1 MGGAVRGTA
10 LEGEAAVATVRE
22 LGVEESKAHR
32 RWRLL
37 EDRWTRNLMAAGG
50 VAVIITILLIFVY
63 LLYVVLPL
71 FASASIQ
78 PEASY
83 PVPGGPAET
92 LRLATEEY
100 AEIGLR
106 LTRDGRAVFF
116 KTRDGQVI
124 SDQRLALPEG
134 LRITSH
140 AAGDPRAATLAVG
153 LSNGTA
159 LVFRHRY
166 SVSFPNDVRT
176 LRPEITLPLG
186 PAPLVIDTDGHPLVH
201 LAVQSQDRQTTLAAV
216 TEDGRLLVASFA
228 VTRSLLEENETI
240 TRQAATIPGDNG
252 PPITHLALGLLQREL
267 YTASGDGS
275 IHYYDTTKKSAPTL
289 VDKVGAVGHGQTV
302 TTMQFLSGGISLLVG
317 DSAGGI
323 TQWFPVRDDRQSYN
337 LSRVRSFSA
346 QTHSITRIAPEFSRK
361 GFAAVDES
369 GTLGLYHTTAERTL
383 LVQRIIESPADSPV
397 EAVAMSPRADALLV
411 EDGAGRLQFF
421 RIHNEHPEVSWHS
434 LWGRVWYESREHPEY
449 LWQSSA
455 ATGDFEPKF
464 SLTPLAL
471 GTLKAAVY
479 AMLFAV
485 PMAIMGAIYTGYFMS
500 AGMRQIVK
508 PSIEVMGALPTVI
521 LGFLAGLWL
530 APFVEAHLAGV
541 FAIPIVVPAAVLL
554 AAYLWSRLPQ
564 TLCRRVPEGSE
575 ATLLLPVVTAA
586 IFTAL
591 VAGEWLEA
599 MLFAGD
605 MPAWLTRELGIP
617 FDQRNSLVVG
627 IAMGFAVIPP
637 IFTISEDAIFSVPRH
652 LTLGSLALGATPW
665 QTLTRVVILT
675 ASPGIFSAVM
685 IGLGR
690 AVGETMIVLMATGNT
705 PIMDWN
711 PFQGFRALSA
721 NIAVEMPESEVNST
735 HYRVLFLAALVL
747 FLATFVFNTVAEVV
761 RQRLRERYSHL

>member
-1 MGGAVRGTA
+1 MSGAVRGTA
-10 LEGEAAVATVRE
+10 LAGEAAVATVRE
-22 LGVEESKAHR
+22 SAVQESKAHR

-50 VAVIITILLIFVY
+50 VGVIITILLIFVY

-78 PEASY
+78 PAPSY

-92 LRLATEEY
+92 LWLGTEEY
-100 AEIGLR
+100 AEIALR
-106 LTRDGRAVFF
+106 LTADGRTVFF
-116 KTRDGQVI
+116 KTQDGQVI
-124 SDQRLALPEG
+124 TEARLALPEG
-134 LRITSH
+134 LWITSH
-140 AAGDPRAATLAVG
+140 AAGDPRAATLSVG

-159 LVFRHRY
+159 LVFRHQY

-176 LRPEITLPLG
+176 LTPEITYPLG
-186 PAPLVIDTDGHPLVH
+186 PAPVAVDPEGHALTR
-201 LAVQSQDRQTTLAAV
+201 LAVQSQDQQTTLVAL
-216 TEDGRLLVASFA
+216 TEDGRLLVANFA
-228 VTRSLLEENETI
+228 ATRSLLEEDETI
-240 TRQAATIPGDNG
+240 TRRGATIPVDHG
-252 PPITHLALGLLQREL
+252 PITHLALGLLQREL

-275 IHYYDTTKKSAPTL
+275 IHYYDITQKTAPTL

-302 TTMQFLSGGISLLVG
+302 TAMQFLSGGISLLVG
-317 DSAGGI
+317 DSAGAI
-323 TQWFPVRDDRQSYN
+323 IQWFPVRDHRNSYS

-346 QTHSITRIAPEFSRK
+346 QTHPITQIAPEFSRK
-361 GFAAVDES
+361 GFAAVDRS

-383 LVQRIIESPADSPV
+383 LVQRIIESPVDSPV

-411 EDGAGRLQFF
+411 EDGGGGLRFF

-434 LWGRVWYESREHPEY
+434 LWAEVWYESRERPEY

-464 SLTPLAL
+464 SLTPLTL

-485 PMAIMGAIYTGYFMS
+485 PMAIMGAVYTGYFMS

-530 APFVEAHLAGV
+530 APFVEANLAGV
-541 FAIPIVVPAAVLL
+541 FAVPIVVPVAVLI
-554 AAYLWSRLPQ
+554 AAYLWSRLPDA
-564 TLCRRVPEGSE
+564 LSRRVPEGSE
-575 ATLLLPVVTAA
+575 AALLLPVVAAA
-586 IFTAL
+586 IYVAL
-591 VAGEWLEA
+591 VAGEWLEVT
-599 MLFAGD
+599 LFAGD
-605 MPAWLTRELGIP
+605 MPAWLTRELGIS

-675 ASPGIFSAVM
+675 ASPAIFSAVM

-705 PIMDWN
+705 PIMDWTI
-711 PFQGFRALSA
+711 FQGFRALSA
-721 NIAVEMPESEVNST
+721 NVAVEMPETEVDST

-747 FLATFVFNTVAEVV
+747 FLATFLFNTVAEVF
-761 RQRLRERYSHL
+761 RQRLRERYSNL

>member
-1 MGGAVRGTA
+1 MRGTT
-10 LEGEAAVATVRE
+10 LEGEAAVATGRE
-22 LGVEESKAHR
+22 PAAIQESKAHR

-37 EDRWTRNLMAAGG
+37 EDRWTRYLMAAGG
-50 VAVIITILLIFVY
+50 VGVIITILLIFVY

-71 FASASIQ
+71 FARASIQ
-78 PEASY
+78 PQASY

-92 LRLATEEY
+92 LWLGTEEY

-106 LTRDGRAVFF
+106 LSDDGRAVFF

-124 SDQRLALPEG
+124 SDERLALPEEA
-134 LRITSH
+134 RITAY
-140 AAGDPRAATLAVG
+140 AAGDPHAATLSVG

-176 LRPEITLPLG
+176 LTPEITYPLG
-186 PAPLVIDTDGHPLVH
+186 PAPVAVDPEGHALTH

-216 TEDGRLLVASFA
+216 TEDGRLLVANFA
-228 VTRSLLEENETI
+228 ATRSLLEEGETI
-240 TRQAATIPGDNG
+240 TRQAATIPGDTG
-252 PPITHLALGLLQREL
+252 PITHLALGLLQREL
-267 YTASGDGS
+267 YTAGRDGS
-275 IHYYDTTKKSAPTL
+275 IHYYDITKKTAPSL

-302 TTMQFLSGGISLLVG
+302 TAMQFLSGGISLLVG

-323 TQWFPVRDDRQSYN
+323 TQWFAVRDDRNSYN

-346 QTHSITRIAPEFSRK
+346 QTHPITRIAPEFFRK

-369 GTLGLYHTTAERTL
+369 GTLGLYHATAERTL
-383 LVQRIIESPADSPV
+383 LVQRIIESPASPV

-411 EDGAGRLQFF
+411 EDGAGRLAGRLHFF

-434 LWGRVWYESREHPEY
+434 LWGQVWYESRERPEY

-464 SLTPLAL
+464 SLSPLTL

-485 PMAIMGAIYTGYFMS
+485 PMAIMGAVYTGYFMS

-530 APFVEAHLAGV
+530 APFVEANLAGV
-541 FAIPIVVPAAVLL
+541 FALPIVVPAAVLI
-554 AAYLWSRLPQ
+554 AAYLWSLLPEA
-564 TLCRRVPEGSE
+564 LCRRVPEGSE
-575 ATLLLPVVTAA
+575 AALLLPVVAAA

-591 VAGEWLEA
+591 AAGEWLEA
-599 MLFAGD
+599 TLFAGD

-652 LTLGSLALGATPW
+652 LTLGSLALGATSW

-675 ASPGIFSAVM
+675 ASPAIFSAVM

-721 NIAVEMPESEVNST
+721 NVAVEMPESEVNST

-747 FLATFVFNTVAEVV
+747 FLATFLFNTVAEVF
-761 RQRLRERYSHL
+761 RQRLRERYSNL

>member
-22 LGVEESKAHR
+22 LGVQESKAHR

-78 PEASY
+78 PAASY

-92 LRLATEEY
+92 LSLCTEEY

-106 LTRDGRAVFF
+106 LTGDGRAVFF

-124 SDQRLALPEG
+124 SDERLALPEG
-134 LRITSH
+134 VRITAH
-140 AAGDPRAATLAVG
+140 AAGDPHAATLSVG

-176 LRPEITLPLG
+176 LRPEITFPLG
-186 PAPLVIDTDGHPLVH
+186 PAPLVIDTDGRPLIH

-216 TEDGRLLVASFA
+216 TEDGRLLVTSFA
-228 VTRSLLEENETI
+228 VTRSLLEEGETI
-240 TRQAATIPGDNG
+240 TRQAATIPGENG
-252 PPITHLALGLLQREL
+252 PITHLALGLLQREL

-275 IHYYDTTKKSAPTL
+275 IHYYDVTKKTAPTL
-289 VDKVGAVGHGQTV
+289 VDKIGAVGHGQTV

-323 TQWFPVRDDRQSYN
+323 TQWFPVRDDRQSYS
-337 LSRVRSFSA
+337 LSRARSFSA
-346 QTHSITRIAPEFSRK
+346 QTHPITRIAPEFFRK
-361 GFAAVDES
+361 GFAAIDGS

-397 EAVAMSPRADALLV
+397 EAVTMSPRADALLV
-411 EDGAGRLQFF
+411 EDGASRLRFF

-530 APFVEAHLAGV
+530 APFVEANLAGV
-541 FAIPIVVPAAVLL
+541 FALPIVVPAAVLL
-554 AAYLWSRLPQ
+554 AAYLWSRLPEA
-564 TLCRRVPEGSE
+564 LCRRVPEGSE
-575 ATLLLPVVTAA
+575 AALLLPVVAAA

-605 MPAWLTRELGIP
+605 MPGWLTRELGIP

-675 ASPGIFSAVM
+675 ASPAIFSAVM

-747 FLATFVFNTVAEVV
+747 FLATFLFNTVAEVV
-761 RQRLRERYSHL
+761 RQRLRERYSQL